1 MRITRDTLL
10 KIVRDTVNQRTR
22 SDRGLMAIYMH
33 GSLLEEDYLLGGA
46 TDIDLFFIHTD
57 VIPTAREIVHLSDEV
72 HLDIAHHYH
81 RDYRNTRQLRLHPWL
96 GPTLKDCRILY
107 DPQHFLD
114 FTQAS
119 VRGQF
124 DRPDYVL
131 ERSRKQLESA
141 RQIWL
146 TLHEAHADPAPQDIV
161 GYLRALENAANAV
174 AGIYGPPLTERRF
187 LLRLPERCEAA
198 NRPGLYPGLL
208 GMLGAPNVGVE
219 TITAWMPLWQSAF
232 KALAAALPSE
242 KIPPRLSPLREVYY
256 QKAFSFLLESSQ
268 PQTVLW
274 PLLRS
279 WTLTAASLPASDE
292 HLVDWRSSLEKLN
305 LTGRG
310 FAERVAALDAYLDM
324 VDETQE
330 QWAIANGAS
339 AE

>member
-22 SDRGLMAIYMH
+22 SDRGLLAVYLH
-33 GSLLEEDYLLGGA
+33 GSLLEEEYLLGGA
-46 TDIDLFFIHTD
+46 TDIDLFFIHSDT
-57 VIPTAREIVHLSDEV
+57 IPTPREIVHLSDEV
-72 HLDIAHHYH
+72 HLDIAHHLH

-96 GPTLKDCRILY
+96 GPTIKDCRILH

-146 TLHEAHADPAPQDIV
+146 SLHEAHPDPSPKDIV
-161 GYLRALENAANAV
+161 SYLRALENAANAV
-174 AGIYGPPLTERRF
+174 AGIYGSPLTERRF
-187 LLRLPERCEAA
+187 LLRLPARCEAA
-198 NRPGLYPGLL
+198 GHPGLYPGLL
-208 GMLGAPNVGVE
+208 GMLGAPNVAVE
-219 TITAWMPLWQSAF
+219 TIKSWVELWQA
-232 KALAAALPSE
+232 AYQTLATALPADI
-242 KIPPRLSPLREVYY
+242 IPPRLSPSREVYY
-256 QKAFSFLLESSQ
+256 LKAFNYLLEGSQ

-274 PLLRS
+274 PLLRC
-279 WTLTAASLPASDE
+279 WTLSVASLPAPAD
-292 HLVDWRSSLEKLN
+292 HLTNWHASLEQLH
-305 LTGRG
+305 LAGAG
-310 FAERVAALDAYLDM
+310 FAERVSALDAYLDM
-324 VDETQE
+324 AEETQE

>member
-22 SDRGLMAIYMH
+22 ADRGLLAVYIH
-33 GSLLEEDYLLGGA
+33 GSLLEGDYLLGGT
-46 TDIDLFFIHTD
+46 TDIDLFFIHMDT
-57 VIPTAREIVHLSDEV
+57 IPTPREIVHLSDEV

-81 RDYRNTRQLRLHPWL
+81 RDYTNTRRLRLHPWL
-96 GPTLKDCRILY
+96 GPTLQDCRIQY

-141 RQIWL
+141 RQIWSA
-146 TLHEAHADPAPQDIV
+146 LHEAHTDPVPQDIV
-161 GYLRALENAANAV
+161 SYLRALENAANAI

-187 LLRLPERCEAA
+187 LLRMPQRCEAVG
-198 NRPGLYPGLL
+198 RPGLYPGLL
-208 GMLGAPNVGVE
+208 GMLGAPNMEVE
-219 TITAWMPLWQSAF
+219 MVKAWIPLWQAAYQALSAAVPPD
-232 KALAAALPSE
+232 KV
-242 KIPPRLSPLREVYY
+242 PPRLSPFRQVYY
-256 QKAFSFLLESSQ
+256 RKAFDSLLEGSQ

-279 WTLTAASLPASDE
+279 WTLAVASLPTPGE
-292 HLVDWRSSLEKLN
+292 HITDWRASLEKLH
-305 LTGRG
+305 LAGKEFT
-310 FAERVAALDAYLDM
+310 ERVAALDAYLDM
-324 VDETQE
+324 VEETLE
-330 QWAIANGAS
+330 QWAIANGAT
-339 AE
+339 ED